1 MRIFFLSQVFRKIDI
16 WNFKVQK
23 AIQEQQQLIVES
35 RSQVASVFDDSVNTE
50 IVDQQPE
57 Y

>member
-1 MRIFFLSQVFRKIDI
+1 MPSFHKINI
-16 WNFKVQK
+16 WNLKVQK
-23 AIQEQQQLIVES
+23 GIQQQQQLIVES
-35 RSQVASVFDDSVNTE
+35 RSQVASVFDDSVNTA

>member
-35 RSQVASVFDDSVNTE
+35 RSQVASVFDDSVNTA